1 MLPRISL
8 KNPPPTKKTI
18 SVSIILDFE
27 NATSHST
34 PDVET
39 FEQWVNAA
47 LSERYDHAELSMR
60 IVDEEEMKDLN
71 NQFREQDK
79 PTNVLSFPAEL
90 PEGPD
95 IPLLGDIAICA
106 PIVEREAGEQNKPIT
121 SHYAHM
127 AVHGSLHLAG
137 YDHIDDQEAEEM
149 EALEITILRQ
159 LGFENPYERDQ

>member
-1 MLPRISL
+1 
-8 KNPPPTKKTI
+8 
-18 SVSIILDFE
+18 
-27 NATSHST
+27 
-34 PDVET
+34 
-39 FEQWVNAA
+39 
-47 LSERYDHAELSMR
+47 
-60 IVDEEEMKDLN
+60 
-71 NQFREQDK
+71 
-79 PTNVLSFPAEL
+79 L
-90 PEGPD
+90 PEGLD